1 MSTRLWERRTEGER
15 ARETAVS
22 ERWVVP
28 TNVELEK
35 GDVREGGVVELGER
49 RINGACVLD

>member
-1 MSTRLWERRTEGER
+1 MWERRTEGER

-49 RINGACVLD
+49 RIDGACVLD